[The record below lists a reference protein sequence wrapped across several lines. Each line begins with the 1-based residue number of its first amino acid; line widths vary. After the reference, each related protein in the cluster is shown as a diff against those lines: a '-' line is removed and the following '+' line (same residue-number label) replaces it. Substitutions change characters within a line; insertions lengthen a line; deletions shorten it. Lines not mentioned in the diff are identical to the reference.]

1 MLFGYSAPDFWRFA
15 VIESFHPRLRR
26 FANVG
31 GITLALALCGCGV
44 KGPLEPPPPSATLAS
59 SPPSTPPA
67 ASPLSLTPAASPSS
81 ATPVASPPSAAPAA
95 SKKKDANKAK
105 QESQPR
111 TADLSSEKA
120 PTLEQSKV
128 RRVKSQGILPSKTPA
143 DWKKD
148 KDRQPKTSKQ
158 PGLPTKPDDPFIL
171 DWLL

>member
-1 MLFGYSAPDFWRFA
+1 M
-15 VIESFHPRLRR
+15 IESFRPRLRH

-31 GITLALALCGCGV
+31 GIALALVLCGCGV

-59 SPPSTPPA
+59 SPPSVPPA
-67 ASPLSLTPAASPSS
+67 VPAPN
-81 ATPVASPPSAAPAA
+81 ATNAA
-95 SKKKDANKAK
+95 SKKKDASKAK
-105 QESQPR
+105 QESTPR
-111 TADLSSEKA
+111 TADLGSEKT
-120 PTLEQSKV
+120 PTLEQSRV
-128 RRVKSQGILPSKTPA
+128 RRVKTPGILPPKTPA